1 MASAP
6 AGYNYAKGSGIES
19 FPAAVVFAV
28 IYAFLLV
35 FFLFRSFTRPT
46 FVFFIVAFFCLLR
59 FTGFII
65 RALLAKVPADGENV
79 NLFIA
84 YEVIYN
90 TGFFGIM
97 YSTYTLILDR
107 VAFAKNPPR
116 GPIYF
121 ILKRRFLFRLALSAA
136 VSTGITGSIQMLL
149 GTQQSTISTG
159 ETLRKVAIYIFLVCT
174 ILVFL
179 QAFILARVEFSGT
192 NPIRRPHAHPKLIS
206 AITEGG
212 YRSATRSAGGK
223 YGIYLLIIIAL
234 LLVAR
239 EAFFAAT
246 ISNPTAQDNE
256 HLWYPLAALT
266 ELLAVGIFAVPGLVP
281 ARSEIPQDS
290 EWA

>member
-1 MASAP
+1 MFSSFNNTPTMASAP

-28 IYAFLLV
+28 LYAFLLV

-46 FVFFIVAFFCLLR
+46 FVFFVVAFFCLLR

-65 RALLAKVPADGENV
+65 RALLAQVPADGENI

-90 TGFFGIM
+90 TGFFGII

-121 ILKRRFLFRLALSAA
+121 ILKRRFLFRLALTAA
-136 VSTGITGSIQMLL
+136 VSTGITGSVQTLL

-159 ETLRKVAIYIFLVCT
+159 ETLRKVAIYIFLVCA

-179 QAFILARVEFSGT
+179 QAFILARVEFS
-192 NPIRRPHAHPKLIS
+192 
-206 AITEGG
+206 EGG
-212 YRSATRSAGGK
+212 YRSATHSPGGK
-223 YGIYLLIIIAL
+223 YGIYLLIAVSL

-246 ISNPTAQDNE
+246 ISNLTAQGNE
-256 HLWYPLAALT
+256 HLWYPFAALT
-266 ELLAVGIFAVPGLVP
+266 ELLAVGIFTVPGLVP
-281 ARSEIPQDS
+281 ARSEIPQES

>member
-1 MASAP
+1 MVAAP
-6 AGYNYAKGSGIES
+6 PGYNFAKNNGIES

-28 IYAFLLV
+28 LYAFLLA
-35 FFLFRSFTRPT
+35 FFLFRSFARPT
-46 FVFFIVAFFCLLR
+46 FVFFVVAFFCLLR
-59 FTGFII
+59 VTGFIM
-65 RALLAKVPADGENV
+65 RALLAKVPADGENL

-90 TGFFGIM
+90 TGFFGII

-116 GPIYF
+116 GPVYF
-121 ILKRRFLFRLALSAA
+121 LLKRRFLFRLALSAA
-136 VSTGITGSIQMLL
+136 VSVGITGSIQSFL
-149 GTQQSTISTG
+149 GTQQSTLSTG
-159 ETLRKVAIYIFLVCT
+159 NTLRKVAIYIFLVCA
-174 ILVFL
+174 ILVCL
-179 QAFILARVEFSGT
+179 QAFILARVE
-192 NPIRRPHAHPKLIS
+192 IS
-206 AITEGG
+206 EGG
-212 YRSATRSAGGK
+212 YRSATHSPGGK
-223 YGIYLLIIIAL
+223 YGIYLLIVISL

-246 ISNPTAQDNE
+246 INKTAAQENE

-266 ELLAVGIFAVPGLVP
+266 ELIAVGLFMIPGLVP